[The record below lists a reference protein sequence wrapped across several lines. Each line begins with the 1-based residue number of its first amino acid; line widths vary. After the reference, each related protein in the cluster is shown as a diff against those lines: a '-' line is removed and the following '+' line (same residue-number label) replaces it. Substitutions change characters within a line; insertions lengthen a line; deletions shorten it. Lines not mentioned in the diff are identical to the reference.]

1 MVQKKLF
8 CVKKSSRSGESSID
22 SIWYWNINV
31 SFVSATQMVAGQGKA
46 ADWLIGPELLA
57 WGLFQSIWW
66 PVTQYIPHL
75 QFVLGL
81 LSTEQFCYYVCCKC
95 YFLIELCVPTSSW
108 YDWVPLS
115 LPGPGARQAIPYFS
129 RQALLAILRSL
140 PLASRLNIGEN

>member
-95 YFLIELCVPTSSW
+95 YFLIELGVPTSTHDMTEYLFHYLDLERVKQFRTS
-108 YDWVPLS
+108 V
-115 LPGPGARQAIPYFS
+115 
-129 RQALLAILRSL
+129 AILRSL
-140 PLASRLNIGEN
+140 PLASRLSIGEN

>member
-57 WGLFQSIWW
+57 WGLFPKYLVAGNS
-66 PVTQYIPHL
+66 VHSS
-75 QFVLGL
+75 
-81 LSTEQFCYYVCCKC
+81 STIC
-95 YFLIELCVPTSSW
+95 TW
-108 YDWVPLS
+108 
-115 LPGPGARQAIPYFS
+115 ATHHR
-129 RQALLAILRSL
+129 AILLLCMLQMLLPHRIGCTNKFMIWLSPSFTTWSWSASSNSVLQSL
-140 PLASRLNIGEN
+140 SSTRHPEISPSSKPA